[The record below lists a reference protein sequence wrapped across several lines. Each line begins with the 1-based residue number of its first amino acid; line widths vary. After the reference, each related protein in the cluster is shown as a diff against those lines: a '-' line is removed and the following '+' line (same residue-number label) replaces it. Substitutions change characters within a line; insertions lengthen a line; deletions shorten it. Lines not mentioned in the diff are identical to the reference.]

1 MDVLVVSLLGIL
13 VFGGVFLLLAPE
25 WWSSSL
31 GTLKDKPKKQD
42 KENANAPKDGK

>member
-1 MDVLVVSLLGIL
+1 MEVIVVSLLGLL

-31 GTLKDKPKKQD
+31 GTLKDDRKKPDQ
-42 KENANAPKDGK
+42 KDTERPADGQ

>member
-31 GTLKDKPKKQD
+31 GTLKDKSKKSD
-42 KENANAPKDGK
+42 KGDANPPKDDK